1 MNKCIRSVVTPL
13 VTPLT
18 GGSASKTPLTSGP
31 ASKTQFAVTIDP
43 HKSVIQVSLGSQ
55 VVLLVGSQ
63 VVLPLTP
70 LTMLLLVVTSL
81 LQAVC
86 LHDNDLRSF

>member
-1 MNKCIRSVVTPL
+1 MSR
-13 VTPLT
+13 
-18 GGSASKTPLTSGP
+18 GGTT
-31 ASKTQFAVTIDP
+31 SKTQFAVTIDP

-55 VVLLVGSQ
+55 LQLSLGSQ

-70 LTMLLLVVTSL
+70 LTIDTTMLLLVVTSL

-86 LHDNDLRSF
+86 LHDNDLRSLEFN

>member
-1 MNKCIRSVVTPL
+1 MTPL

-31 ASKTQFAVTIDP
+31 ASKSQFAVTIDP

-70 LTMLLLVVTSL
+70 LTIDTTMLLLVVTSL
-81 LQAVC
+81 LQAT
-86 LHDNDLRSF
+86 N

>member
-55 VVLLVGSQ
+55 VVLQLSLGSQ

-70 LTMLLLVVTSL
+70 LTIDTTSG
-81 LQAVC
+81 
-86 LHDNDLRSF
+86 DITF

>member
-1 MNKCIRSVVTPL
+1 MSRGDT
-13 VTPLT
+13 T
-18 GGSASKTPLTSGP
+18 
-31 ASKTQFAVTIDP
+31 SKTQFAVTSDP

-55 VVLLVGSQ
+55 LQLSLGSQ

-70 LTMLLLVVTSL
+70 LTIDTTMLLLTSV

-86 LHDNDLRSF
+86 LHDNENTPSWCRNEITFW

>member
-31 ASKTQFAVTIDP
+31 ASKSQFAVTIDP
-43 HKSVIQVSLGSQ
+43 HKSVIP
-55 VVLLVGSQ
+55 VGYHWGHKWCYSYHWGHKWCY
-63 VVLPLTP
+63 PNT
-70 LTMLLLVVTSL
+70 TYY
-81 LQAVC
+81 
-86 LHDNDLRSF
+86 

>member
-1 MNKCIRSVVTPL
+1 MT
-13 VTPLT
+13 T
-18 GGSASKTPLTSGP
+18 GGGRTDIMSRGGTTSKTL
-31 ASKTQFAVTIDP
+31 FAVTIDP

-55 VVLLVGSQ
+55 VVLQVSLGSQ

-70 LTMLLLVVTSL
+70 LTIDTTMLLLVVTSL
-81 LQAVC
+81 LQAIC